1 MFFYASITGEIFHT
15 GRYLAHKQYRGNVLK
30 DDVFKHS
37 RTVLMSKRKPFKQ
50 QGLGN
55 KIMQADPFTD
65 EELEILRKK
74 SLLGKD
80 VTCLSIVKLY

>member
-1 MFFYASITGEIFHT
+1 M
-15 GRYLAHKQYRGNVLK
+15 K

-55 KIMQADPFTD
+55 KIMRADLFTD

-74 SLLGKD
+74 SLKGCDMSQYCQTLLNCVFKEHFPEFLHD
-80 VTCLSIVKLY
+80 L